1 MGECFDRPIGTNVEG
16 QMISAIRRL
25 GVDSVFNMDV
35 TADLTIME
43 EATELLE
50 RMKNLETLPMFTSC
64 CPGWV
69 KFVEH
74 YYPEF
79 IPNLSTCKS
88 PQQMFGAVLK
98 SYYAQKMGI
107 KREDLYVVSV
117 IPCTAKKFECTRK
130 EERAFDFQDV
140 DVSHDYARACKNDK
154 GSRFEV

>member
-64 CPGWV
+64 CPGSV
-69 KFVEH
+69 
-74 YYPEF
+74 
-79 IPNLSTCKS
+79 
-88 PQQMFGAVLK
+88 
-98 SYYAQKMGI
+98 SYTHLDVY
-107 KREDLYVVSV
+107 KRQIS
-117 IPCTAKKFECTRK
+117 K
-130 EERAFDFQDV
+130 
-140 DVSHDYARACKNDK
+140 
-154 GSRFEV
+154 